1 MSLARE
7 VSLRRTPAGDPVLHQ
22 HPVLPDDL
30 LQQRVVVP
38 QDGRSTLTL
47 TTDDGLDPLVLT
59 VDAAAGRITL
69 DRSRCG
75 DVSFSPA
82 FPTVVE
88 AALPEHDGHVDVLV
102 VVDASVVEVYALD
115 GALTLTAQVFPSAP
129 LTTVLQDAGTAG

>member
-7 VSLRRTPAGDPVLHQ
+7 VTLRRTASGEPVLHQ

-30 LQQRVVVP
+30 VQQRVVVP
-38 QDGRSTLTL
+38 QDGRTTLTL
-47 TTDDGLDPLVLT
+47 TTDDGLDPLVLV
-59 VDAAAGRITL
+59 VDAAAGRIIL

-75 DVSFSPA
+75 DVSFSEA
-82 FPTVVE
+82 FPTVVA
-88 AALPEHDGHVDVLV
+88 AALPEHHGNVDVLV

-129 LTTVLQDAGTAG
+129 LTTVLQGP